1 MEINAAIAKVEGSTA
16 FKEFSANEKGAYL
29 VHAFSMHSVGG
40 EPEWQIGYY
49 LPERE
54 KLVVFK
60 AEPLER
66 MPEDE
71 AFNKGEPIKRL
82 DMEKVKMTPEEA
94 ERRAFSLKEEKF
106 PAETVTKVI
115 MILQHLDVQLYN
127 FTLVTSMFSILN
139 VRVDAAS
146 GEIIESTFRSIMDL
160 RRSEKTGEK

>member
-1 MEINAAIAKVEGSTA
+1 MDVHAAIAKVEGSEA
-16 FKEFSANEKGAYL
+16 FKGFSAKEKGAYL
-29 VHAFSMHSVGG
+29 VHAFSMHSAGG

-82 DMEKVKMTPEEA
+82 DMEKVKITPEEA
-94 ERRAFSLKEEKF
+94 EQRALALKEERF

-115 MILQHLDVQLYN
+115 LLLQRLETQLYN
-127 FTLVTSMFSILN
+127 LTLVTSTFNILN

-146 GEIIESTFRSIMDL
+146 GEVLASAFRSIMSL
-160 RRSEKTGEK
+160 RQSEEEKG